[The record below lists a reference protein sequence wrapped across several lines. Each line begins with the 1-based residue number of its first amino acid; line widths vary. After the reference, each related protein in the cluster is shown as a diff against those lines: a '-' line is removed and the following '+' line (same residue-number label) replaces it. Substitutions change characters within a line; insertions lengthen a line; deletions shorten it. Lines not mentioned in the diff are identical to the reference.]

1 MDYLLS
7 HLPEILI
14 VLGLIMLA
22 TEILVLGFS
31 TFVLFFIGI
40 GTIITG
46 LLMLLGML
54 SETMLSALLAIAII
68 SSIVAV
74 ISWKPLKRMQ
84 NNVALNQAN
93 NDMIGHQFTLSE
105 DLALGKTI
113 THRYSGIN
121 WQVKAK
127 QPLTAGTE
135 VSIVKMEVGL
145 LTVKAVKGEAS

>member
-22 TEILVLGFS
+22 TEVLVLGFS

-54 SETMLSALLAIAII
+54 SETILSALLAIAII

-74 ISWKPLKRMQ
+74 ISWKPMKRMQ
-84 NNVALNQAN
+84 NNVTLNQVN
-93 NDMIGHQFTLSE
+93 NDMLRHQLTLSE
-105 DLALGKTI
+105 DLT
-113 THRYSGIN
+113 
-121 WQVKAK
+121 
-127 QPLTAGTE
+127 
-135 VSIVKMEVGL
+135 VG
-145 LTVKAVKGEAS
+145 